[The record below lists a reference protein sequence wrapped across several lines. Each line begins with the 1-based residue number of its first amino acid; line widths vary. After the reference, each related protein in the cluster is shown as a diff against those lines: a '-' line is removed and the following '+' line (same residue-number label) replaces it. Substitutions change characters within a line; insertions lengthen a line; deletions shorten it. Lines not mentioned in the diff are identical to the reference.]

1 MYVHTNKLNGKRY
14 VGITSRLKPEYR
26 WNGGRGYHENTHFYA
41 AIQKYGWENFEH
53 NILYTGL
60 SFDEAIS
67 LEKSL
72 IAEWNTQDI
81 RYGHNMTSGGE
92 GTSDYHP
99 SDATRAKLSLARR
112 KENLSPEILRRR
124 SAGLKGRKFS
134 EEHRRKIGI
143 GNSKPVNMFSPGGT
157 LLRRFASAHE
167 AEVSIG
173 VAHSH
178 ISQCCHNQRR
188 TAGGFMWQFAQ

>member
-72 IAEWNTQDI
+72 IAEWNTQDT
-81 RYGHNMTSGGE
+81 RYGYNMTSGGE

-112 KENLSPEILRRR
+112 KENLSPETLRRR

-143 GNSKPVNMFSPGGT
+143 GNSKPVNMFSPEGT

-173 VAHSH
+173 VGHSH